1 MFVTSFSC
9 TRSHTFVSFQAFNLA
24 GRGNL
29 PEGFACV
36 FVGGW
41 LFNFPSMLSMFY
53 ACSLALNT
61 QLVFVH
67 GRTVK
72 ENHQVLFLAVP
83 AALASLISTSASLLL
98 RCLLILW
105 VRHPAIPALIAGAF
119 GSDEVFSYCWMNNHD
134 LSDKMVLIH
143 ILLGSDSWL
152 CLAFGYLAFTVPL
165 ICYSLYSSRGPMAGS
180 GERSKRPA
188 DRVSPR
194 LQTHCSTDA
203 EKSLAATLARRD
215 IGRRALTI
223 RVLGYIMV
231 PIISIIPGVIL
242 DILGRTSQAPVP
254 REAVVVISI
263 ISGFMGT
270 FNAALFSIDP
280 SVLAVIYPPRVR
292 KHPINHQ
299 SPTTPVPNGN
309 ATITYPSPVTTAR
322 SGTTIDDDS
331 MDYKGY
337 TAMPN
342 PLPPI
347 RRSTLDFELAD
358 AHNGL

>member
-1 MFVTSFSC
+1 
-9 TRSHTFVSFQAFNLA
+9 
-24 GRGNL
+24 
-29 PEGFACV
+29 
-36 FVGGW
+36 
-41 LFNFPSMLSMFY
+41 
-53 ACSLALNT
+53 
-61 QLVFVH
+61 
-67 GRTVK
+67 
-72 ENHQVLFLAVP
+72 
-83 AALASLISTSASLLL
+83 
-98 RCLLILW
+98 
-105 VRHPAIPALIAGAF
+105 
-119 GSDEVFSYCWMNNHD
+119 
-134 LSDKMVLIH
+134 
-143 ILLGSDSWL
+143 
-152 CLAFGYLAFTVPL
+152 
-165 ICYSLYSSRGPMAGS
+165 MAGS

-188 DRVSPR
+188 DRVSHR
-194 LQTHCSTDA
+194 LQTYCSTDA

-299 SPTTPVPNGN
+299 SPTTWVPNGN
-309 ATITYPSPVTTAR
+309 TTITYPSPVVLATAAR

-347 RRSTLDFELAD
+347 RRSTLDFDVDKLTD